1 MSRDTIKYIAA
12 FTMLLNHIG
21 YIFMDP
27 PVKDLLMG
35 IGYFTA
41 ITMCYFLVEGYQYTR
56 SKKKYADRLLLFGLI
71 SQIPYGLAMAKGTLI
86 TFIPL
91 NMMFN
96 LFLCFG
102 IIHVFHTVED
112 HGRRRL
118 YFLALMAGSLVCDWP
133 IVAPVYTLLFLYAGR
148 DKKSQA
154 GAFTKA
160 IIFWG
165 ISCLLGWL
173 IPEAGAERIAGISEI
188 FACAGTA
195 EFVPKIFLGLFIN
208 VLIPLV
214 GPVASAICILHFYN
228 GKRSEHL
235 RTFSKW
241 FFYLFYPAHL
251 LILGL
256 IRIGFTM

>member
-27 PVKDLLMG
+27 PAKDILMG

-56 SKKKYADRLLLFGLI
+56 SKKKYASRLLLFGLI
-71 SQIPYGLAMAKGTLI
+71 SQIPYGIAMAKGELI
-86 TFIPL
+86 TFSHL
-91 NMMFN
+91 NMMFT

-102 IIHVFHTVED
+102 IIHVYHTVED
-112 HGRRRL
+112 HGRRTIYVL
-118 YFLALMAGSLVCDWP
+118 VLMAGSLICDWAL
-133 IVAPVYTLLFLYAGR
+133 VAPVYTILFLH
-148 DKKSQA
+148 A
-154 GAFTKA
+154 GADRKGQVGAFRKA

-165 ISCLLGWL
+165 ILCLLSWFS
-173 IPEAGAERIAGISEI
+173 PSSSTERIAGISEI
-188 FACAGTA
+188 VACAGTA
-195 EFVPKIFLGLFIN
+195 EFVSKILLGLFIN
-208 VLIPLV
+208 VLVPMV

-241 FFYLFYPAHL
+241 FFYIFYPAHL